1 MIGYRLL
8 LMGVGLAF
16 LLCMPSLGAQ
26 EQPAPQPSPVK
37 PDQSPSPSPP
47 KKSSH
52 SHDFLLK
59 GTVFTNSAYAF
70 PGVEVRLRRAG
81 ERKYRWQTYTN
92 SRGEFAIR
100 VPQGAA
106 YELQVHSKGFV
117 DQNRSIDAKVGN
129 LEEGIVFRMQPVGGK
144 A

>member
-1 MIGYRLL
+1 MSHRRRLL
-8 LMGVGLAF
+8 LVVSLALF
-16 LLCMPSLGAQ
+16 FCGRSLAAREASSSQ
-26 EQPAPQPSPVK
+26 ASPAK
-37 PDQSPSPSPP
+37 PGESSSQSSE

-52 SHDFLLK
+52 GHDFLLK

-70 PGVEVRLRRAG
+70 PGVQIRLRRAG
-81 ERKYRWQTYTN
+81 EKKFHWATYTN

-106 YELQVHSKGFV
+106 YELQVHGKGFV
-117 DQNRSIDAKVGN
+117 DQNRTIDAKSGN